1 MKLGGRKPKRDTVAA
16 WLGWARKSMPPLDA
30 ELIALFNFGG
40 GEDRSWLVAHMD
52 DEISEKSLE
61 KADRMA
67 SERMRGMP
75 LAYLIGIKDFYG
87 RSFDVTP
94 DVLIPRVETE
104 ELIDLVKE
112 LDLPAQARMLD
123 VGTGSGCIAVTL
135 ALEFPQAD
143 VYACDVSLDALGVAE
158 GNDLKHEA
166 RVKLVKSNLLK
177 SLDLGKNKNFDVI
190 VANLPYVNP
199 AWDWLDIGSLEFEP
213 TVALFAMS
221 ENGLSVYRR
230 LFEDLESEL
239 AKTKYLVL
247 EADPCQHDDLV
258 RLAKSYRWKL
268 YKQSGFG
275 LVFVGAKG

>member
-1 MKLGGRKPKRDTVAA
+1 
-16 WLGWARKSMPPLDA
+16 MPPLDA

>member
-213 TVALFAMS
+213 TVALFAIS

>member
-67 SERMRGMP
+67 SERMRGTP

-275 LVFVGAKG
+275 LVFVSAKG